1 MKVAIIC
8 ISVLIV
14 ASGTPLAQGVVDG
27 FFKGKNNADI
37 ALSLAFDNSSK
48 YFAGTNKIDLKR
60 SLFSVGVFGEYGLTE
75 KWDIIASL
83 PVINGKP
90 QDATIF
96 TKYEAAR
103 IKLKSASLSIIPAVG
118 VSFPASNYNT
128 ETGQAIGQRA
138 TRIQPKLVVQL
149 ALKNGLFFQAQS
161 GYNYALSPVTSSVPF
176 SFKTGFSK
184 GRIYMDAWFDFQ
196 QGFGIKDYQGSVP
209 FDSFRELVVSY
220 TKIGGVFYFAI
231 NKHWGT
237 FINGSQVLRGRNTP
251 VATTI
256 GTGVVYRIVK

>member
-1 MKVAIIC
+1 MQTLPFPLPSIIQ
-8 ISVLIV
+8 
-14 ASGTPLAQGVVDG
+14 ASTLPGHTRST
-27 FFKGKNNADI
+27 F
-37 ALSLAFDNSSK
+37 
-48 YFAGTNKIDLKR
+48 KR

-75 KWDIIASL
+75 KWDIIASV

-161 GYNYALSPVTSSVPF
+161 GYNYALSPVTSSVPL

-184 GRIYMDAWFDFQ
+184 GRIYIDGWFDFQ
-196 QGFGIKDYQGSVP
+196 QGFGNKDYQGSVP

-237 FINGSQVLRGRNTP
+237 FINGSQVLKGRNTP

>member
-1 MKVAIIC
+1 MLL
-8 ISVLIV
+8 SFLYVL
-14 ASGTPLAQGVVDG
+14 GTPYAQGVIDG
-27 FFKGKNNADI
+27 FFKGKNNADV
-37 ALSLAFDNSSK
+37 ALSFAFENSNK

-60 SLFSVGVFGEYGLTE
+60 SLFSIGAFGEYGLTD

-90 QDATIF
+90 QDASIF
-96 TKYEAAR
+96 TKYEIAK
-103 IKLKSASLSIIPAVG
+103 IKIKSASLSLIPAVG
-118 VSFPASNYNT
+118 ISFPASNYNT
-128 ETGQAIGQRA
+128 ESGQAIGQRA
-138 TRIQPKLVVQL
+138 TRIQPKFVVQL

-161 GYNYALSPVTSSVPF
+161 GYNYALTPVTSSVPF

-184 GRIYMDAWFDFQ
+184 GRFYMDAWLDIQ
-196 QGFGIKDYQGSVP
+196 EGFGNKDYQGSVP
-209 FDSFRELVVSY
+209 FASFRELVVSY
-220 TKIGGVFYFAI
+220 TKIGGVFYVAI

-237 FINGSQVLRGRNTP
+237 FISGAQVLNGRNTP